1 MKNYFLMF
9 LLFAGI
15 ANAQI
20 KVGSNPTVINPA
32 SILELESTSKGF
44 LPPRMLYAQ
53 KILIP
58 NPPAGLIIWCIDCA
72 TLGEL
77 QVFNGTE
84 WTNLVGDIA
93 SGIFSIPVLTTTTVS
108 NITSTTASSGGTVTN
123 NGGKT
128 ITALGVCWG
137 ITSLPTIGSSKTI
150 DSGTIGTFTSA
161 ITGLNPFTDY
171 FVRAYATNAI
181 GTAYGNELT
190 FKTQVGLSSV
200 NTDIASSITATT
212 ATSGG
217 NVISDGGSTISE
229 RGICW
234 SLGASPTIAD
244 GKLTSSGTTGAFIS
258 NLSGL
263 IPASLYH
270 ARAYATNANGT
281 AYGNEITFTTV
292 AGLPLVSTAAITSVG
307 SNSATSGGNVSSD
320 GGVAITARGICWGTT
335 ATPTTSNSIIT
346 DSATSTGIFVSNLSG
361 LNAGTTYYLRAFAIN
376 TFGTAYG
383 NELNFTT
390 AAGLSSITTDN
401 AIAIT
406 STTATSGGNVISDGG
421 STISERGICW
431 SLGASPT
438 IADGKLTSSGTT
450 GTFISNLTGLIPVTT
465 YYVRAYAINTD
476 GTAYGNEISF
486 TTVTGLPLVST
497 AAITSVG
504 STSATSGGNVSSD
517 GGVTITARGICW
529 GTTVNPT
536 TADSK
541 ITDAT
546 TTIGTFISNLSGLN
560 LATTYHVRA
569 YVINSFGTAYG
580 ADLTF
585 TTDAVTPVIGGPYQ
599 GGTIGY
605 IFQPGDPGYVAG
617 ETHGVVVAAIDQ
629 STDISWI
636 IDGPTAI
643 TAPITSVDLGSGST
657 NTNLILAATD
667 TTAPFAAQIARA
679 YTSGGYSD
687 WSLPS
692 KNELEKIF
700 ENHVV
705 LGLADDQYYWTSSTD
720 LTPAGDLTAYI
731 VRSYLYVDSNGDPL
745 YYDSNGNPQPYIQ
758 SDAST
763 VYLDP
768 PFQAYVR
775 AIRLF

>member
-1 MKNYFLMF
+1 MRINILIF

-15 ANAQI
+15 ANAQVKI
-20 KVGSNPTVINPA
+20 GSNPAIINPA

-58 NPPAGLIIWCIDCA
+58 NPPAGLIIWCIDCG
-72 TLGEL
+72 TSGEL
-77 QVFNGTE
+77 QVFNGKE

-93 SGIFSIPVLTTTTVS
+93 SGVFSIPVLTTTTVS
-108 NITSTTASSGGTVTN
+108 NITSITASSGGTVTN

-137 ITSLPTIGSSKTI
+137 STSLPTIGSSKTI

-234 SLGASPTIAD
+234 SLVASPTIAD
-244 GKLTSSGTTGAFIS
+244 GKLTSLGTTGVFVS

-270 ARAYATNANGT
+270 VRAYSTNANGT

-292 AGLPLVSTAAITSVG
+292 A
-307 SNSATSGGNVSSD
+307 
-320 GGVAITARGICWGTT
+320 
-335 ATPTTSNSIIT
+335 
-346 DSATSTGIFVSNLSG
+346 
-361 LNAGTTYYLRAFAIN
+361 
-376 TFGTAYG
+376 
-383 NELNFTT
+383 
-390 AAGLSSITTDN
+390 
-401 AIAIT
+401 
-406 STTATSGGNVISDGG
+406 
-421 STISERGICW
+421 
-431 SLGASPT
+431 
-438 IADGKLTSSGTT
+438 
-450 GTFISNLTGLIPVTT
+450 
-465 YYVRAYAINTD
+465 
-476 GTAYGNEISF
+476 
-486 TTVTGLPLVST
+486 GLPLVST

-546 TTIGTFISNLSGLN
+546 TTTGTFVGNLSGLN

-569 YVINSFGTAYG
+569 YATNSFGTTYG
-580 ADLTF
+580 DDLTF
-585 TTDAVTPVIGGPYQ
+585 TTDAVTPVIGVPYQ

-605 IFQPGDPGYVAG
+605 IFQLGDPGYVAG
-617 ETHGVVVAAIDQ
+617 ETHGIIVATTDQ

-636 IDGPTAI
+636 VDGSTAI
-643 TAPITSVDLGSGST
+643 TAPVTSVDLGSGST

-667 TTAPFAAQIARA
+667 TTTSFAAQIARA
-679 YTSGGYSD
+679 YTNGGYSD

-692 KNELEKIF
+692 LNELLKIF

-705 LGLADDQYYWTSSTD
+705 LGLADDQYYWTSSTYF
-720 LTPAGDLTAYI
+720 TPAGDLAAYV
-731 VRSYLYVDSNGDPL
+731 VRSYLYVDSNGIPL

-758 SDAST
+758 SDVST
-763 VYLDP
+763 VYGST
-768 PFQAYVR
+768 FQAFVR